1 MAAVFLRQNGNL
13 VVTLR
18 LTLRPGR
25 DDELI
30 TLVHTA
36 PKGALAA
43 LVREAMRSGISS
55 KGSAFDENPEEEQ
68 FDMSGLGLEL

>member
-1 MAAVFLRQNGNL
+1 MATVLVRQNGNW

-30 TLVHTA
+30 NLVHNA
-36 PKGALAA
+36 PKGALAS
-43 LVREAMRSGISS
+43 LVREAMRTGIASEV
-55 KGSAFDENPEEEQ
+55 SAFDESPEEDA

>member
-1 MAAVFLRQNGNL
+1 MAIFVRQNGNW

-30 TLVHTA
+30 ALVQHA
-36 PKGALAA
+36 PKGALAS
-43 LVREAMRSGISS
+43 LVREAMRSGVSS
-55 KGSAFDENPEEEQ
+55 EAEAFEETPPEEA
-68 FDMSGLGLEL
+68 FDMSALGMEL